1 MVVKKIKN
9 DNKSYNT
16 INNSH
21 TNNNNNN
28 NSNTLEFTITYVR
41 YIYTYK
47 KKENTCAVDPQQMAD
62 LTASYYSVQG
72 HPPPLHESQT
82 RQT

>member
-47 KKENTCAVDPQQMAD
+47 KKRIPVLWILNKW
-62 LTASYYSVQG
+62 LT
-72 HPPPLHESQT
+72 
-82 RQT
+82 